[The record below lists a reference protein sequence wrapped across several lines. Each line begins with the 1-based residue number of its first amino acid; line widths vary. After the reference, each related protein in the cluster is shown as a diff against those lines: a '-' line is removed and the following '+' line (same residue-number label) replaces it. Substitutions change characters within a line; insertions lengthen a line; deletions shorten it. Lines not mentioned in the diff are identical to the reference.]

1 MTTDKRYTAAEA
13 AEWLHVSVDQ
23 VYKLT
28 REGELGYRQVGSKK
42 IYPESELRAFD
53 ERTFVPA
60 VVSIDEHRHRSRQAA

>member
-1 MTTDKRYTAAEA
+1 MNDERRYTAAEA

-28 REGELGYRQVGSKK
+28 REGELGCYQIGSKK
-42 IYPESELRAFD
+42 IYPESELVAFD

-60 VVSIDEHRHRSRQAA
+60 VASMDEHRHRFRQAA